1 MELTVEELENDIKQ
15 LDLDIANGE
24 ALVSLKNNK
33 DFKKLILN
41 GFLQEYVLNVLYK
54 NNEID
59 YTKLESAKTLN
70 DYFDSIENAAKLA
83 ETNKTEYIKE
93 YNSIK

>member
-24 ALVSLKNNK
+24 ALVRLKNNK

-70 DYFDSIENAAKLA
+70 DYFDFIENAAKLA